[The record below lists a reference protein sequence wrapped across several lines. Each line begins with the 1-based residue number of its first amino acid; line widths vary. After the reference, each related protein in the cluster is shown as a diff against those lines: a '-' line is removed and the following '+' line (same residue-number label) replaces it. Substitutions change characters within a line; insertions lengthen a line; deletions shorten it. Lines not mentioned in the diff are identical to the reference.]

1 MATTIKPVLSDASRR
16 DDTVRMQRWLRTP
29 AIPRVRD
36 WWRGQAQQTRRG
48 LMVAAVFALAGTL
61 SLCASLSR
69 PAGASATVLKPEVS
83 APDAG
88 KSWVVTKAWQ
98 GSGSKET
105 EIFTVTGHWR
115 VDWIY
120 SPPSSSGGVFQVFIY
135 SADGRQLL
143 NLAANSLKGGS
154 DTSFWAGPGTYY
166 LKVNSAGG
174 DWKVGV
180 QDLH

>member
-1 MATTIKPVLSDASRR
+1 
-16 DDTVRMQRWLRTP
+16 
-29 AIPRVRD
+29 
-36 WWRGQAQQTRRG
+36 
-48 LMVAAVFALAGTL
+48 MVAALFALAGTL
-61 SLCASLSR
+61 SLCASLAQPGR
-69 PAGASATVLKPEVS
+69 ASAIVLKPEGA
-83 APDAG
+83 APDTG
-88 KSWVVTKAWQ
+88 KSWIAMKSWQ

-105 EIFTVTGHWR
+105 ETFTVTGHWR

-120 SPPSSSGGVFQVFIY
+120 SPASSSGGVFQVFIY

-143 NLAANSLKGGS
+143 NLAANTLNGGS

-166 LKVNSAGG
+166 LKISSAGG

>member
-1 MATTIKPVLSDASRR
+1 MTTATDYVPAERPG
-16 DDTVRMQRWLRTP
+16 DDTIRMRRWPRP
-29 AIPRVRD
+29 AMPIAFAWWHRQPR
-36 WWRGQAQQTRRG
+36 QTRTG
-48 LMVAAVFALAGTL
+48 LAVAVLFALAGTL

-69 PAGASATVLKPEVS
+69 PAGASAVVLKPEAT

-98 GSGSKET
+98 GSGNKET
-105 EIFTVTGHWR
+105 ETFTVTGHWR
-115 VDWIY
+115 VDWIF
-120 SPPSSSGGVFQVFIY
+120 SPSSSNGGVFQVFIY
-135 SADGRQLL
+135 SADGRQLM

-166 LKVNSAGG
+166 LKISSAGG

>member
-1 MATTIKPVLSDASRR
+1 MPIAIAWWHRQPAHTRTGLAIAVL
-16 DDTVRMQRWLRTP
+16 
-29 AIPRVRD
+29 
-36 WWRGQAQQTRRG
+36 
-48 LMVAAVFALAGTL
+48 FALAGTL
-61 SLCASLSR
+61 SLCASLTR
-69 PAGASATVLKPEVS
+69 PAGASAIVLKPEAS

-88 KSWVVTKAWQ
+88 KAWAAIKAWQ
-98 GSGSKET
+98 GNGNKET
-105 EIFTVTGHWR
+105 ETFTVTGHWR
-115 VDWIY
+115 IDWIY
-120 SPPSSSGGVFQVFIY
+120 SPATSSGGVFQVFIY

-166 LKVNSAGG
+166 LKVSSAGG

>member
-1 MATTIKPVLSDASRR
+1 MTTTNPIAGERPR
-16 DDTVRMQRWLRTP
+16 DDTIRMKPWRRPLAVPT
-29 AIPRVRD
+29 AIA
-36 WWRGQAQQTRRG
+36 WWRRQTHPARTG
-48 LMVAAVFALAGTL
+48 LVVAALFALAGTL
-61 SLCASLSR
+61 SLCASLALPGRTSAIVLR
-69 PAGASATVLKPEVS
+69 PEAA
-83 APDAG
+83 APDTG
-88 KSWVVTKAWQ
+88 KTWIAMKAWQ

-105 EIFTVTGHWR
+105 ETFTVTAHWR

-120 SPPSSSGGVFQVFIY
+120 SPASSSGGVFQVFIY

-143 NLAANSLKGGS
+143 NLAADSLKGGS

-166 LKVNSAGG
+166 LKISSAGG

>member
-1 MATTIKPVLSDASRR
+1 MTTATDSVSKERR
-16 DDTVRMQRWLRTP
+16 GDDTIRMHRWPRPTVP
-29 AIPRVRD
+29 IAIAWWHRQPR
-36 WWRGQAQQTRRG
+36 QTRTG
-48 LMVAAVFALAGTL
+48 LAVAALFALAGTL

-69 PAGASATVLKPEVS
+69 PAGANAIVLKPETS

-105 EIFTVTGHWR
+105 ETFTVTGHWR

-120 SPPSSSGGVFQVFIY
+120 SPSSSSGGVFQVFIY
-135 SADGRQLL
+135 SADCRQLL

-154 DTSFWAGPGTYY
+154 DTSFWAGSGTYY
-166 LKVNSAGG
+166 LKISSGGG